1 MPTVAFITFGCK
13 VNQYDAEAL
22 REAALALGYEEAP
35 PAERADVYVVTTCT
49 VTAEGF
55 AKSRRAVL
63 RAARR
68 SPGSKI
74 LVVGCSTEEDRRSL
88 GPLPQIALAGG
99 NEAKALVPGFL
110 SGEWAPG
117 RPAPEARELWTRGIE
132 RFHGRTRA
140 CVKVQDGC
148 DRFCSFCIVP
158 LVRGRSRSRPPGD
171 VVEEARRLA
180 GNGYREIVVSG
191 VRIQDYGKD
200 LGMTSGLASLLL
212 RIAEVPGILRIRLS
226 SLGPTGFDERLL
238 DAFENPVF
246 CPHWHIPLQSGS
258 DAVLA
263 RMRRDYRAADFLSL
277 VEALRA
283 RFEDPSVS
291 TDIVVGLPG
300 ETEADFEET
309 LRVSR
314 MAGFSKIHVFPY
326 SRREGTLASRF
337 GGEVPRSEIRRRAR
351 AARRLESELALA
363 YKARFVGKEVRVLV
377 EGRARSPGPDSPAH
391 VARVLEGFTER
402 YVRVAFEEPEPG
414 ALGRLRGTLQ
424 RVFVLGAEPSRA
436 WGAPAGC
443 AAALPAES

>member
-22 REAALALGYEEAP
+22 REAALALGYEEVSS
-35 PAERADVYVVTTCT
+35 AERADVYVVSTCT

-68 SPGSKI
+68 NPGAKI

-88 GPLPQIALAGG
+88 GPSPQIALAGG
-99 NEAKALVPGFL
+99 NDAKCLVPSFL
-110 SGEWAPG
+110 AGDWAPG
-117 RPAPEARELWTRGIE
+117 RPAPEVPELWTRGIE

-148 DRFCSFCIVP
+148 DRFCSFCVVP
-158 LVRGRSRSRPPGD
+158 FVRGRSRSRPSQD
-171 VVEEARRLA
+171 VVEEVRRLA
-180 GNGYREIVVSG
+180 ANGYREIVVSG

-200 LGMTSGLASLLL
+200 LGMASGLAGLLL

-238 DAFENPVF
+238 AAFENPIF

-263 RMRRDYRAADFLSL
+263 RMRRDYRAAEFLGL
-277 VEALRA
+277 VEALRE

-291 TDIVVGLPG
+291 TDVVVGFPG

-314 MAGFSKIHVFPY
+314 RAGFSKIHVFPY

-337 GGEVPRSEIRRRAR
+337 GGEAPRSEVRRRAGALR
-351 AARRLESELALA
+351 ALEAELALA
-363 YKARFVGKEVRVLV
+363 YKARFVGREVGVLV
-377 EGRARSPGPDSPAH
+377 EGRARGAEPDAPARR
-391 VARVLEGFTER
+391 ARVLEGFTER

-414 ALGRLRGTLQ
+414 ALGRLRGTIE
-424 RVFVLGAEPSRA
+424 RVLILGAEPSRA
-436 WGAPAGC
+436 WGTCAGR
-443 AAALPAES
+443 AAALHAKS